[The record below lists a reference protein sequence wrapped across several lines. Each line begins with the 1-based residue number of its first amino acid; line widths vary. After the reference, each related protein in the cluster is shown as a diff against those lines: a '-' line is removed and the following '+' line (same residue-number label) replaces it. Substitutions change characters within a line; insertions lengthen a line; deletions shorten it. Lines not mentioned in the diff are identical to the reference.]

1 VRIQQLKMKK
11 GIQFRFLVVGMSLLC
26 VISCRTGKNYQ
37 RPDVLL
43 PQQFAPSGIAS
54 TSDTNSVADIS
65 WKNYF
70 SDPVL
75 RQLIDSGITRN
86 YDLQYALRNI
96 SIAQSQVK
104 QSKWLWIPQ
113 VNANVS
119 GYYYRNSDN
128 GPSGINNGAIANN
141 SNDFLA
147 SVNMSWEIDIWG
159 RISRQQ
165 EGAMANY
172 LQTYEAAKAV
182 QTRLVSDI
190 AQGYFSLL
198 MLDQQLAETRKTLAL
213 NVDLVNLTRLLY
225 NAGEVTYLAIQQAES
240 QRLNTASLIPLI
252 EQNIELQENSL
263 QLLTGNLPGSIQRN
277 IILTDVHFND
287 TLATGLPVSILSR
300 RPDVRANE
308 LALINANA
316 QVGVSQANMYPALT
330 ITAGTGFESLKSSNW
345 FNIPGSLFGLAG
357 ASLIQPILQGR
368 QLKTQF
374 EIAKQKREQAVIQFR
389 QSVLT
394 AGSEVSNALIQL
406 NKLGEQELLA
416 KQRTDTLTAAVS
428 SSQLL
433 FRNALANYLEVIIA
447 QQTALDAQLSLAFIQ
462 RAELNAHVELYRSLG
477 GGWK

>member
-1 VRIQQLKMKK
+1 MKK
-11 GIQFRFLVVGMSLLC
+11 LFQHSQLIILVFLFA

-37 RPDVLL
+37 RPSVQL
-43 PQQFAPSGIAS
+43 PVSFAET
-54 TSDTNSVADIS
+54 TSHSATDTNSIADIS
-65 WKNYF
+65 WRNYF

-75 RQLIDSGITRN
+75 TQLIDSGITRN

-113 VNANVS
+113 LNAGFS

-128 GPSGINNGAIANN
+128 GPAGINQGAI
-141 SNDFLA
+141 SNHSSDYLA
-147 SVNMSWEIDIWG
+147 SVNMNWEIDIWG
-159 RISRQQ
+159 KISRQQ

-172 LQTYEAAKAV
+172 LQTYEAAKAI
-182 QTRLVSDI
+182 QTRLVADI

-198 MLDQQLAETRKTLAL
+198 MLDQQLSETKKTLAL
-213 NVDLVNLTRLLY
+213 TSEFVKLTRLLY
-225 NAGEVTYLAIQQAES
+225 DAGEVTYLAIQQAES
-240 QRLNTASLIPLI
+240 QMLNTATLVPLI
-252 EQNIELQENSL
+252 EQNIQIQENSL
-263 QLLTGNLPGSIQRN
+263 QLLTGNLPGAIRRDLT
-277 IILTDVHFND
+277 LTDIHFND
-287 TLATGLPVSILSR
+287 ELATGLPVAILNR

-308 LALINANA
+308 LALVKANA

-374 EIAKQKREQAVIQFR
+374 EIAKQQREQAVIQFR
-389 QSVLT
+389 ESVLT
-394 AGSEVSNALIQL
+394 ADTEVSNALIQVS
-406 NKLGEQELLA
+406 KLKEQEILA
-416 KQRTDTLTAAVS
+416 KQRTDTLSAAVS
-428 SSQLL
+428 NSQLL
-433 FRNALANYLEVIIA
+433 FKNDMANYLEVITA

-462 RAELNAHVELYRSLG
+462 RAELNARVELYRSLG
-477 GGWK
+477 GGWR

>member
-1 VRIQQLKMKK
+1 MKK
-11 GIQFRFLVVGMSLLC
+11 LFQFSQLITVCVLL
-26 VISCRTGKNYQ
+26 ILFSCRTGKNYQ
-37 RPDVLL
+37 RPSVLL
-43 PQQFAPSGIAS
+43 PDKFAQTGAAFP
-54 TSDTNSVADIS
+54 TDTNSLADIS
-65 WKNYF
+65 WRNYF
-70 SDPVL
+70 SDPAL
-75 RQLIDSGITRN
+75 RQLIDSGIVRN

-104 QSKWLWIPQ
+104 QANWLWIPQ
-113 VNANVS
+113 LHAGVS

-128 GPSGINNGAIANN
+128 GPSGINNGAIANH
-141 SNDFLA
+141 SSDWLA

-159 RISRQQ
+159 KISRQQ

-182 QTRLVSDI
+182 QTRLVADI

-198 MLDQQLAETRKTLAL
+198 MLDQQLSETRKTLVL
-213 NVDLVNLTRLLY
+213 NTDFVKLTRLLY
-225 NAGEVTYLAIQQAES
+225 NAGEVSYLAVQQAEA
-240 QRLNTASLIPLI
+240 QRLNTAALVPMI
-252 EQNIELQENSL
+252 EQNMAIQENGL
-263 QLLTGNLPGSIQRN
+263 QLLTGNLPGSVQRDVP
-277 IILTDVHFND
+277 LTDVHFND
-287 TLATGLPVSILSR
+287 TLATGLPVSILNR

-308 LALINANA
+308 LALVNANA

-389 QSVLT
+389 LSVLT
-394 AGSEVSNALIQL
+394 AGTEVSNALVQV
-406 NKLGEQELLA
+406 NKLSEQEYLA
-416 KQRTDTLTAAVS
+416 RQRTDTLSAAVNNA
-428 SSQLL
+428 QLL
-433 FRNALANYLEVIIA
+433 FRNDMANYLEVILA

-462 RAELNAHVELYRSLG
+462 RDMLNARVELYRSLG